1 MKLQVLFEFTS
12 RGLTTAEN
20 SKMFC
25 MMTIFYNFFR
35 TESMSNDNLWDEDLF
50 PIFLC
55 ILVPLYIAKKKKMLH
70 FFFLLLSIYLFPVDV
85 STGDNLPENKIGE
98 LCIRGPQIMKGY
110 LDNEKAT
117 EETIK
122 KGWLHTGDIA
132 YHDADGNIF
141 ITDRL
146 KELIKV
152 KGFQVTIVLSLLD
165 NAPN

>member
-1 MKLQVLFEFTS
+1 
-12 RGLTTAEN
+12 
-20 SKMFC
+20 
-25 MMTIFYNFFR
+25 
-35 TESMSNDNLWDEDLF
+35 
-50 PIFLC
+50 
-55 ILVPLYIAKKKKMLH
+55 
-70 FFFLLLSIYLFPVDV
+70 
-85 STGDNLPENKIGE
+85 
-98 LCIRGPQIMKGY
+98 MKGY

-152 KGFQVTIVLSLLD
+152 KGFQVTKQLGTLSKRDFFIFIFSPLFSKKG
-165 NAPN
+165 